1 MCRLFLDGYVVD
13 VRTNRST
20 TAIRINDSVVS
31 IKKDDKDGDETY
43 DSKKHDNN
51 NKDHCDF
58 WKCGLSDGR
67 INYHVALIM
76 YMLGY
81 KFPHGD
87 HVIDIIVIDII
98 VINMCHPLNCSVQPN
113 HTHETT
119 AT

>member
-1 MCRLFLDGYVVD
+1 MVD

-58 WKCGLSDGR
+58 
-67 INYHVALIM
+67 
-76 YMLGY
+76 
-81 KFPHGD
+81 
-87 HVIDIIVIDII
+87 
-98 VINMCHPLNCSVQPN
+98 
-113 HTHETT
+113 
-119 AT
+119 